1 MDRQDLEGI
10 GCDLSWKELLGILGQ
25 LNPAQGSFNDNFPPA
40 YRTEPNLIGVVG
52 KDLSSPLGET
62 VAISDPPEK
71 RRGIEEDPHSKL
83 RKSSSGKGASKVG
96 STVTWPRALPGDLR
110 PFGDPKG
117 TRRATG
123 LPPLAIVISSP
134 WSTRSMSFDKCVFAS

>member
-1 MDRQDLEGI
+1 MDRQDLESI
-10 GCDLSWKELLGILGQ
+10 GYDLSRKELLGILGQ
-25 LNPAQGSFNDNFPPA
+25 LNPAQGSFDNYFPPA
-40 YRTEPNLIGVVG
+40 YGTEPNLIGVVG
-52 KDLSSPLGET
+52 KDLSSSLGE
-62 VAISDPPEK
+62 AIAVSDPPEK

-83 RKSSSGKGASKVG
+83 RKISSGKGASKVG
-96 STVTWPRALPGDLR
+96 SSVTWPCALPGDLR
-110 PFGDPKG
+110 PFGDPNG